1 MPLELSMLLALRG
14 PFSASAFEPARV
26 ALIARHVGHP
36 KRFVVLAAAA
46 ALLASGC
53 AQRGAAPAP
62 APPPPSEPAAATA
75 PDPAVYRRADA
86 DRMKLLEL
94 EVERLQADLRSAE
107 QALVAVESGMRGGQ
121 TRAEAVS
128 MLAEARIAVDR
139 AARRA
144 PWRADAVAEARAK
157 LDEADRELGA
167 GHIGSAVF
175 FVSRASRIA
184 ATLVEEAELVE
195 KTPTTRYVNGGRVN
209 LRAEPTTESTVVAVL
224 PTNLPVFPE
233 DDAGEWVLVR
243 TVSGK
248 VGWVHASLLR
258 GR

>member
-1 MPLELSMLLALRG
+1 
-14 PFSASAFEPARV
+14 
-26 ALIARHVGHP
+26 VGK
-36 KRFVVLAAAA
+36 KRILVLAVAAA
-46 ALLASGC
+46 TLAAGC
-53 AQRGAAPAP
+53 AQRGG
-62 APPPPSEPAAATA
+62 PPPTDPAAALPEA
-75 PDPAVYRRADA
+75 DPGVYRRADA

-94 EVERLQADLRSAE
+94 EIDRLQADLRAAE

-121 TRAEAVS
+121 TPAEAVS

-139 AARRA
+139 AGKRA
-144 PWRADAVAEARAK
+144 PWRADVVTEARGK
-157 LDEADRELGA
+157 LDEAERELAA

-184 ATLVEEAELVE
+184 ATLLAEAELAS
-195 KTPTTRYVNGGRVN
+195 KTPTTRYVKGGRVN
-209 LRAEPTTESTVVAVL
+209 LRAEPTTASQVLAVL
-224 PTNLPVFPE
+224 PMELPVFPE
-233 DDAGEWVLVR
+233 ADAGEWVLVR

>member
-1 MPLELSMLLALRG
+1 MG
-14 PFSASAFEPARV
+14 
-26 ALIARHVGHP
+26 P
-36 KRFVVLAAAA
+36 KRIVLLAAAA
-46 ALLASGC
+46 GILASGC
-53 AQRGAAPAP
+53 ALRGAPR
-62 APPPPSEPAAATA
+62 PPPEAELARPEA
-75 PDPAVYRRADA
+75 DLGVYRRADA

-94 EVERLQADLRSAE
+94 EIDRLQADLRAAE

-128 MLAEARIAVDR
+128 MLAEARIEVDR
-139 AARRA
+139 AAMRA
-144 PWRADAVAEARAK
+144 PWRAEAVAEARSK

-184 ATLVEEAELVE
+184 ATLLAEADLVG
-195 KTPTTRYVNGGRVN
+195 KTPTTRYVKGGRVN
-209 LRAEPTTESTVVAVL
+209 LRAEPNTESPVVAVL
-224 PTNLPVFPE
+224 PVELPVFPE
-233 DDAGEWVLVR
+233 TDTGEWVLVR

>member
-1 MPLELSMLLALRG
+1 
-14 PFSASAFEPARV
+14 
-26 ALIARHVGHP
+26 VGP
-36 KRFVVLAAAA
+36 KRIVVLAAVA
-46 ALLASGC
+46 ALVAPGC
-53 AQRGAAPAP
+53 AQRGEPPPAAPGEVRSDA
-62 APPPPSEPAAATA
+62 
-75 PDPAVYRRADA
+75 DPAVYRRADA

-94 EVERLQADLRSAE
+94 EVDRLRADLSAAE

-128 MLAEARIAVDR
+128 MLAEARIEVDR
-139 AARRA
+139 AGKRA
-144 PWRADAVAEARAK
+144 PWRAEAVGEARAK

-184 ATLVEEAELVE
+184 ATLLAEAELVG
-195 KTPTTRYVNGGRVN
+195 KTPTTRYVKGGRVN
-209 LRAEPTTESTVVAVL
+209 LRAEPTTEGPVVAVL
-224 PTNLPVFPE
+224 PGELPVFPE
-233 DDAGEWVLVR
+233 VDAGEWVLVR

-248 VGWVHASLLR
+248 VGWIHASLLR

>member
-1 MPLELSMLLALRG
+1 
-14 PFSASAFEPARV
+14 
-26 ALIARHVGHP
+26 VGL
-36 KRFVVLAAAA
+36 KRILVLAVAAA
-46 ALLASGC
+46 TLAAGC
-53 AQRGAAPAP
+53 AQRGGPPPAEPAPAP
-62 APPPPSEPAAATA
+62 ARPEA
-75 PDPAVYRRADA
+75 DPGVYRRADA

-94 EVERLQADLRSAE
+94 EVERLQADLRAAE

-139 AARRA
+139 AGKRA
-144 PWRADAVAEARAK
+144 PWRADVVTEARGK
-157 LDEADRELGA
+157 LDEAERELAA

-175 FVSRASRIA
+175 FVSRASRFA
-184 ATLVEEAELVE
+184 ATLLAEAELAS
-195 KTPTTRYVNGGRVN
+195 KTPTTRYVKGDRVN
-209 LRAEPTTESTVVAVL
+209 LRAEPNTASQVVAVL
-224 PTNLPVFPE
+224 PVELPVFPE
-233 DDAGEWVLVR
+233 ADTAEWVLVR

>member
-1 MPLELSMLLALRG
+1 
-14 PFSASAFEPARV
+14 
-26 ALIARHVGHP
+26 VGP
-36 KRFVVLAAAA
+36 KRIVVLAAVA
-46 ALLASGC
+46 ALVAPGC
-53 AQRGAAPAP
+53 AQRGEPSAAPSSVR
-62 APPPPSEPAAATA
+62 SEA
-75 PDPAVYRRADA
+75 DPAVYRRADA

-94 EVERLQADLRSAE
+94 EVDRLRVDLTAAE

-128 MLAEARIAVDR
+128 MLAEARIEVDR
-139 AARRA
+139 AGKRA
-144 PWRADAVAEARAK
+144 PWRAEAVDEARAK

-184 ATLVEEAELVE
+184 ATLLAEAELVGS
-195 KTPTTRYVNGGRVN
+195 TPTTRYVKGGRVN
-209 LRAEPTTESTVVAVL
+209 LRAEPTTESSVVAVL
-224 PTNLPVFPE
+224 PVELPVFPE
-233 DDAGEWVLVR
+233 ADAGEWVLVR

>member
-1 MPLELSMLLALRG
+1 MLL
-14 PFSASAFEPARV
+14 
-26 ALIARHVGHP
+26 
-36 KRFVVLAAAA
+36 LAAAA
-46 ALLASGC
+46 AILSPAC
-53 AQRGAAPAP
+53 AP
-62 APPPPSEPAAATA
+62 APPPEPLPARSPEA
-75 PDPAVYRRADA
+75 DPGVYRRADA

-94 EVERLQADLRSAE
+94 EVDRLQADLRAAE

-139 AARRA
+139 ARRRA
-144 PWRADAVAEARAK
+144 PWRAEAVAEAREK

-184 ATLVEEAELVE
+184 ATLLAEAELVGN
-195 KTPTTRYVNGGRVN
+195 TPTTRYVSGDRVN
-209 LRAEPTTESTVVAVL
+209 LRAEPTTESPVVAVL
-224 PTNLPVFPE
+224 PVELPVFPE
-233 DDAGEWVLVR
+233 TEAGEWVLVR